1 MWGRHTFVAGLRTSL
16 VKTGVVQAR
25 RAAVVTVLLL
35 AMVAAPAWGAP
46 SQAGSKCK
54 KVGATMIAGGKKFTC
69 IKSAGKLIYNKGVAV
84 STTTKPSA
92 GVVKWSYN
100 GSAWTPTGTPAP
112 CPQPL
117 IAQGALLDFSKAVSK
132 VQPGQSRGG
141 SYKPHGGLRW
151 SEYGKYVSGVTIT
164 APFDGEI
171 HAVAQYIE
179 SGNYQ
184 FTVNIIHPCGIMLRL
199 GHLRVPSDVMKNVL
213 NTAPAARESDSRETF
228 LTGSSIKKGQII
240 ATEVGMIAPA
250 GPDSFGTFMDLGIVD
265 LRAKNASLP
274 AGFTSNA
281 DARYSTYSVCWY
293 VGNYFSEVDRT
304 TAQRLPDSNGD
315 ATSDY
320 CKS

>member
-1 MWGRHTFVAGLRTSL
+1 VAGERTSL
-16 VKTGVVQAR
+16 VNTGIVQAR
-25 RAAVVTVLLL
+25 RAVVVAVLLL
-35 AMVAAPAWGAP
+35 AMVAVPAWAAP
-46 SQAGSKCK
+46 STAGGKCK
-54 KVGATMIAGGKKFTC
+54 KVGATLIAGGKKFTC
-69 IKSAGKLIYNKGVAV
+69 IKSGGKLIYNKGVAI

-100 GSAWTPTGTPAP
+100 GSAWAPTGTPAA

-171 HAVAQYIE
+171 QAVAHYIE

-184 FTVNIIHPCGIMLRL
+184 FVVNIIHPCGIMLRL

-213 NTAPAARESDSRETF
+213 NTIPAARENDSRETF
-228 LTGSSIKKGQII
+228 VTGFSISKGQTI

-265 LRAKNASLP
+265 LRSKNASLP

-281 DARYSTYSVCWY
+281 DARYSRYSVCWY